1 MQKIPFFSLD
11 RSIQDRFVD
20 STHGKEVPNP
30 LLYRK
35 SPSNPWARLLA
46 SLALLTLSG
55 GVVFAWIGFGKLEHR
70 WAIDP
75 KWAMAVYCGVACV
88 ALLSLLGAIVI
99 WERDANVPFLRGL
112 FVYPVGVID
121 ASRETIVLHEFTDLA
136 EHALLGNKL
145 RLRFNHGPT
154 YEFSDK
160 DKRRLEQ
167 VEATIADS
175 QQRLSQPPESV
186 SHRDLVLLNPL
197 LETGFRNPFGS
208 TKPLVR
214 ERVEWHRFWFLIAL
228 GVGLPLGFGAY
239 YLRNVLSEKN
249 LYSTARR
256 LDTTAAY
263 RNYLARG
270 GQRSDVKDLLLPRAE
285 LRDARTS
292 QSISAVEAYLDS
304 HPNSKIRPEIEAIL
318 RVLLLTE
325 LEKVRDTNSVSA
337 LRTFRDSNKYTKVI
351 QAELEATE
359 KSLFR
364 QALSK
369 YLGTTPTTPEQ
380 KTFITHLLEYAR
392 LHGPTLEVR
401 FRRQV
406 PADAVERSEVQLKK
420 SAYYAGPSAL
430 PSQYF
435 SPKYAEP
442 REASLVAALGDR
454 FGKAFPSDIIKL
466 ELGPV
471 LEDDASTPTVT
482 KPTIL
487 ITHRTELAGVFLTR
501 KPRGAFVGLSVQ
513 YKSRMLIPG
522 DPATL
527 DFQSSVWLAPSPR
540 KLEDAGLNYKVLYET
555 MAQDGFSR
563 FQKRFLAQM
572 FGGTP

>member
-35 SPSNPWARLLA
+35 APPNPWARLLTYLGVA
-46 SLALLTLSG
+46 ALLG
-55 GVVFAWIGFGKLEHR
+55 GLGFAWIGFGKLDHR

-75 KWAMAVYCGVACV
+75 RWSMGVYCGVACV
-88 ALLSLLGAIVI
+88 ALLSLLGALVI

-112 FVYPVGVID
+112 FVYPVGVVD
-121 ASRETIVLHEFTDLA
+121 ASRETIIVHRFTDLA
-136 EHALLGNKL
+136 EHVLVGNKL
-145 RLRFNHGPT
+145 RLRFTHGPSF
-154 YEFSDK
+154 EFSDK

-167 VEATIADS
+167 VEATIVGS
-175 QQRLSQPPESV
+175 QQRLSQPPDSV
-186 SHRDLVLLNPL
+186 SHRDMVLLNPL
-197 LETGFRNPFGS
+197 LDTGFRNPFGS

-214 ERVEWHRFWFLIAL
+214 EHAAWHKFWFLVAL
-228 GVGLPLGFGAY
+228 GVAIPLGFGSY
-239 YLRNVLSEKN
+239 FLRNKLSEKQ
-249 LYSTARR
+249 LYRKAR
-256 LDTTAAY
+256 LADTTTAY
-263 RNYLARG
+263 RAYIDRG
-270 GQRSDVKDLLLPRAE
+270 GQRSDVRELLLPRAE

-292 QSISAVEAYLDS
+292 QSAKAVEAYLDS

-318 RVLLLTE
+318 RALLLTE
-325 LEKVRDTNSVSA
+325 LEKVRDKNSISA
-337 LRTFRDSNKYTKVI
+337 LREFRGSSKYMSVVQT
-351 QAELEATE
+351 ELDATE

-364 QALSK
+364 IALTK
-369 YLGTTPTTPEQ
+369 YLNATPTTPEQ
-380 KTFITHLLEYAR
+380 RTFLTHLLEYAR
-392 LHGPTLEVR
+392 QHGPTLEVR

-406 PADAVERSEVQLKK
+406 PSDAVERSEVQLKK

-435 SPKYAEP
+435 APKYAEP
-442 REASLVAALGDR
+442 REAALVAALSDR
-454 FGKAFPSDIIKL
+454 FAKAFPTDMIKL
-466 ELGPV
+466 ELGAV
-471 LEDDASTPTVT
+471 VEDDSNTTPTVT
-482 KPTIL
+482 KPTIV
-487 ITHRTELAGVFLTR
+487 ITHRTELAGVFLSR

-527 DFQSSVWLAPSPR
+527 DFQNSAWLAPSPK
-540 KLEDAGLNYKVLYET
+540 KLEDAGLSYKVLYET

-563 FQKRFLAQM
+563 FQKKFLAQM
-572 FGGTP
+572 FGG